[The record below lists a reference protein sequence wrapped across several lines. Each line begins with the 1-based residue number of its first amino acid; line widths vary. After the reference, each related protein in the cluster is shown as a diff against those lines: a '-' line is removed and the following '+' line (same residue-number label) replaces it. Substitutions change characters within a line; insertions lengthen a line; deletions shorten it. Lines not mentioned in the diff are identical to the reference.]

1 MYHAIIQ
8 NPAELLV
15 PSRLYAN
22 TYLYMNKTTS
32 SAFIWLYYHS
42 ICTLIHKLQAL
53 QVGEFSKSHDLQNQ
67 NEQSHEIHV
76 QDNGKIC
83 IFKLVKWQLTTTE
96 LTYFRTVISPE
107 LGVKL

>member
-8 NPAELLV
+8 NPAKLLV

-22 TYLYMNKTTS
+22 TYPYTNKTTS

-42 ICTLIHKLQAL
+42 ICTLIHNLQAL
-53 QVGEFSKSHDLQNQ
+53 QVGEFSKNDDLQNQ
-67 NEQSHEIHV
+67 NEQSHKIHV

-83 IFKLVKWQLTTTE
+83 IFKMTKMATHNQRVD
-96 LTYFRTVISPE
+96 
-107 LGVKL
+107 

>member
-22 TYLYMNKTTS
+22 TYPYINKTTS

-42 ICTLIHKLQAL
+42 ICTMIHKLQAL
-53 QVGEFSKSHDLQNQ
+53 QVGKFNKSHDLQNQ
-67 NEQSHEIHV
+67 NEQSHKIHV
-76 QDNGKIC
+76 QDIC

-96 LTYFRTVISPE
+96 LTYFRKVISPE